1 MSKHAESTITFNTA
15 ADVKDRLQEMA
26 KKNGLTISDLMRMSA
41 MQVLNKGITIEPT
54 LEPSDYLI
62 NAIRES
68 EKDLAE
74 GNTTSVKSADELTD
88 HFQKLKR

>member
-1 MSKHAESTITFNTA
+1 MSKHTESTITFNIA
-15 ADVKDRLQEMA
+15 VDVKDRLQDMS
-26 KKNGLTISDLMRMSA
+26 KKNGITISDLMRMSA
-41 MQVLNKGITIEPT
+41 MQVLNKGINIEPT
-54 LEPSDYLI
+54 LEPSDYLM

-74 GNTTSVKSADELTD
+74 GNTTSVKSANELTN

>member
-1 MSKHAESTITFNTA
+1 MSKRVESTITFNTA

-26 KKNGLTISDLMRMSA
+26 KKHGLTISDLMRMSA

-54 LEPSDYLI
+54 LEPSDYLL

-74 GNTTSVKSADELTD
+74 GNTTTVKSADELTD
-88 HFQKLKR
+88 HFQKIKR

>member
-15 ADVKDRLQEMA
+15 TDVKDHLQEMA
-26 KKNGLTISDLMRMSA
+26 KKNGITISDLLRMSA

-74 GNTTSVKSADELTD
+74 GNTTSVKSADELAD